1 MTLSFER
8 YKQSILQRLD
18 KSRKGSIDTPIL
30 PLINLIN
37 THPGFVTL
45 SSCSGR
51 ALLYTPGGK
60 KHETVWHY
68 VTHDDP
74 DEDLL
79 TAYHTTCKEAHLLD
93 FKYEGAILH
102 AAAETPALAMRL
114 LSLAQRKGWKHSGII
129 SLKPGRIILELIIPL
144 SLSLPVKRDGLCLD
158 EHFFQ
163 HILREAAAKQEENW
177 RRIKRFQEAFRKEF
191 FRDVS

>member
-1 MTLSFER
+1 MPLSFER
-8 YKQSILQRLD
+8 YKQSILTRMD

-30 PLINLIN
+30 PLVNLIN
-37 THPGFVTL
+37 THPGLVTL

-51 ALLYTPGGK
+51 AMLYTPGGK

-68 VTHDDP
+68 VTHDLP
-74 DEDLL
+74 GEEIL
-79 TAYHTTCKEAHLLD
+79 TAYHEALNKAAHLD

-129 SLKPGRIILELIIPL
+129 SIKPGRIILELIIPL
-144 SLSLPVKRDGLCLD
+144 TLSLPVKRHAILLPD
-158 EHFFQ
+158 EFFREV
-163 HILREAAAKQEENW
+163 IREAAVKQEENW

-191 FRDVS
+191 LP